1 MTQKQEIVHIIDDDD
16 LLVETICHAFDT
28 VDIQYSCYK
37 NAEQFI
43 DAFPAD
49 AFASMSGCLL
59 CDIRMPGI
67 GGLECQRKLNALGS
81 ALPII
86 FMTGFADVEMA
97 VETIRTGA
105 FDFVEKPFRHQKLI
119 DTVQQALKQN
129 ASLLN
134 DRQNMREIER
144 ALNTLSNREKT
155 VLKLLIEGYPNKSIA
170 KRLDISLRTVEVHRS
185 RVFEK
190 MAAKNVAELVKKIM
204 SVEQNRNLNKKLTV

>member
-1 MTQKQEIVHIIDDDD
+1 MTQEQNVVHIIDDDD
-16 LLVETICHAFDT
+16 LLVETICLAFDT
-28 VDIQYSCYK
+28 VNIQYSCYK

-67 GGLECQRKLNALGS
+67 GGLECQRQLNALNS

-97 VETIRTGA
+97 VETIRSGA
-105 FDFVEKPFRHQKLI
+105 FNFVEKPFRHQKLI
-119 DTVQQALKQN
+119 DTVQSALKQN
-129 ASLLN
+129 ASLLSE
-134 DRQNMREIER
+134 RKYMREIER
-144 ALNTLSNREKT
+144 AINTLSNRENT
-155 VLKLLIEGYPNKSIA
+155 VLELLIDGYPNKSIA

-185 RVFEK
+185 RIFEK

-204 SVEQNRNLNKKLTV
+204 IVKQNLLFQ